1 MKLKSILLIALAATT
16 LTATAKKPKKKAAKV
31 AVEKKLTPVD
41 AATFSYAMGVGQ
53 SESLKSFLLQREA
66 LTAPTSHLPPK
77 P

>member
-16 LTATAKKPKKKAAKV
+16 MTATAKKPKKKAAKA

-53 SESLKSFLLQREA
+53 SK
-66 LTAPTSHLPPK
+66 
-77 P
+77 